1 MVEKS
6 LPDSIT
12 NAHEISKRGAVHVE
26 SIYFTVWY
34 PGTK

>member
-12 NAHEISKRGAVHVE
+12 NAHEVSKRGTVYVG
-26 SIYFTVWY
+26 SIYFAVWY